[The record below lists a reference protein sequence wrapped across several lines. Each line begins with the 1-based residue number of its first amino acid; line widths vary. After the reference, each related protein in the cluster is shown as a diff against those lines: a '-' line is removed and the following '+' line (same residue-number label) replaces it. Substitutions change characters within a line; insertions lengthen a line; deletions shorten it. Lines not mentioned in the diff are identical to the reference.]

1 MIFQLVDFQREAEKE
16 RALKAKLRDCLQ
28 SRYDPNDVTF
38 RCRRCQAV
46 ALQAH
51 ELRRVKNSYHVVIPD
66 DFEDKIEKINIPL
79 SRVQT
84 FQEVS
89 MPQSIKCKGCGEHW
103 GCIVNLR
110 GESRGNTKALE
121 MYY

>member
-1 MIFQLVDFQREAEKE
+1 MILQIVDFQREAEKE
-16 RALKAKLRDCLQ
+16 RALKAKLRDCLK
-28 SRYDPNDVTF
+28 SRYEPNDVTF
-38 RCRRCQAV
+38 KCRRCQAV
-46 ALQAH
+46 ACQAH
-51 ELRRVKNSYHVVIPD
+51 ELRRVKKSYHVVIPD
-66 DFEDKIEKINIPL
+66 DFEDKIEKTDIPP

-110 GESRGNTKALE
+110 GECRDDTRAVDMK
-121 MYY
+121 Y